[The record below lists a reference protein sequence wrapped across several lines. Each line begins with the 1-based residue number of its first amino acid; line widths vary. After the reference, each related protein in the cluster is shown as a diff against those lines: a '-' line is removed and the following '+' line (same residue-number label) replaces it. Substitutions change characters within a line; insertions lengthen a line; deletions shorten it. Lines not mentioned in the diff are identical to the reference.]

1 MKNIKYK
8 NIKSKNIKYKNNILK
23 TVLVN
28 ISSLN
33 NNKYFAGIIMLI
45 INIGSKYVSIELSK
59 TQEDYIK
66 YTLGRQ
72 LLLFSMLWMG
82 LRDILTALILTFIFI
97 IFADYLFNDTS
108 KFCILNNNYIND
120 NNKDT
125 ISNKEIEDAIYIL
138 KKARNVKNKNKS
150 NINDKYI
157 KNGLIK
163 ENFI

>member
-1 MKNIKYK
+1 MK
-8 NIKSKNIKYKNNILK
+8 NIKSKNKKYKNNIFK
-23 TVLVN
+23 TILVN

-72 LLLFSMLWMG
+72 LLLFSILWMG
-82 LRDILTALILTFIFI
+82 LRDIIIALILTFIFI
-97 IFADYLFNDTS
+97 VFADYLFNDNS

-120 NNKDT
+120 KYNKDT

-138 KKARNVKNKNKS
+138 KKARNIKNKNKS

>member
-1 MKNIKYK
+1 MK
-8 NIKSKNIKYKNNILK
+8 NIKSKNKKYKNNIFK

-72 LLLFSMLWMG
+72 ILLFSILWMG
-82 LRDILTALILTFIFI
+82 LRDIIIALILTFIFI
-97 IFADYLFNDTS
+97 VFADYLFNDNS

-120 NNKDT
+120 KYNKDT

-138 KKARNVKNKNKS
+138 KKARNIKNKNKS

>member
-1 MKNIKYK
+1 MK
-8 NIKSKNIKYKNNILK
+8 NIKSKNIKSKNIKSKNNILK
-23 TVLVN
+23 TILVN

-45 INIGSKYVSIELSK
+45 INIGSKYVTIELSK

-72 LLLFSMLWMG
+72 ILLFSILWMG
-82 LRDILTALILTFIFI
+82 LRDIITALILILVFI
-97 IFADYLFNDTS
+97 IFADYLFNDNS
-108 KFCILNNNYIND
+108 KFCLLNNNYIN
-120 NNKDT
+120 NNKDVVT
-125 ISNKEIEDAIYIL
+125 NKEIDDAISIL
-138 KKARNVKNKNKS
+138 KRARNIKNKHKS

>member
-1 MKNIKYK
+1 MKNT
-8 NIKSKNIKYKNNILK
+8 KSKNKKSKNNIFK
-23 TVLVN
+23 TILVN

-72 LLLFSMLWMG
+72 ILLFSILWMG

-97 IFADYLFNDTS
+97 MFADYLFNDTS
-108 KFCILNNNYIND
+108 KYCILNNNYIND

>member
-1 MKNIKYK
+1 MK
-8 NIKSKNIKYKNNILK
+8 NIKSKNIKSKNIKSKNNILK
-23 TVLVN
+23 TILVN

-45 INIGSKYVSIELSK
+45 INIGSKYVTIELSK

-72 LLLFSMLWMG
+72 ILLFSILWMG
-82 LRDILTALILTFIFI
+82 LRDIITALILTLVFI
-97 IFADYLFNDTS
+97 IFADYLFNDNS
-108 KFCILNNNYIND
+108 KFCLLNNNYIN
-120 NNKDT
+120 NNKDVVT
-125 ISNKEIEDAIYIL
+125 NKEIDDAISIL
-138 KKARNVKNKNKS
+138 KRARNIKNKHKS

>member
-1 MKNIKYK
+1 MKNIKSK

>member
-1 MKNIKYK
+1 MK
-8 NIKSKNIKYKNNILK
+8 NIKSKNKKYKNNIFK
-23 TVLVN
+23 TILVN

-72 LLLFSMLWMG
+72 ILLFSILWMG
-82 LRDILTALILTFIFI
+82 LRDIITALILTFIFI
-97 IFADYLFNDTS
+97 MFADYLFNDNS
-108 KFCILNNNYIND
+108 KYCLLNNNYIN
-120 NNKDT
+120 NHSKYT

-138 KKARNVKNKNKS
+138 KKARNIKNKNKS

>member
-1 MKNIKYK
+1 MK
-8 NIKSKNIKYKNNILK
+8 NIKSKNKKYKNNIFK
-23 TVLVN
+23 TILVN

-72 LLLFSMLWMG
+72 LLLFSILWMG
-82 LRDILTALILTFIFI
+82 LRDIIIALILTFIFI
-97 IFADYLFNDTS
+97 IFADYLFNDNS

-120 NNKDT
+120 KYNKDT

-138 KKARNVKNKNKS
+138 KKARNIKNKNKS

>member
-1 MKNIKYK
+1 MK
-8 NIKSKNIKYKNNILK
+8 NIKSKNKKYKNNIFK
-23 TVLVN
+23 TILVN

-33 NNKYFAGIIMLI
+33 NNKYFAGIILLI

-72 LLLFSMLWMG
+72 LLLFSILWMG
-82 LRDILTALILTFIFI
+82 VRDIIIALILTFIFI
-97 IFADYLFNDTS
+97 VFADYLFNDNS

-120 NNKDT
+120 KYNKDT

-138 KKARNVKNKNKS
+138 KKARNIKNKNKS